1 LNHFILSFVCRQRK
15 DKLKKKNLIFVKW
28 CLSQYLCL
36 ILGQFSRNLMP
47 PVSCCNTSLGIE
59 IFCSFIQVIYII
71 NSYLTHAPIT
81 FFQKN
86 KNEYAS
92 YFDVFLQ
99 KKNSKCKSKTH
110 AIIQLNKSI
119 TIFINKWKIVN
130 NN

>member
-81 FFQKN
+81 FFQKT
-86 KNEYAS
+86 KWICKLLWC
-92 YFDVFLQ
+92 VFYI
-99 KKNSKCKSKTH
+99 KKKSKTH

-119 TIFINKWKIVN
+119 TICINKWKFVN